1 VFNKTVVVGAPNAQ
15 SSSAIYAG
23 AAYIYN
29 YEYQTAQWEF
39 VQKITTPSS
48 RTGDQVGFS
57 TTIRGKF
64 VVLGSPFNSDF
75 GNHTGAIYIY
85 QRGEE
90 DGDTF
95 TQLGTL
101 YSPKLTVQSHFGWS
115 VSTNKNGTIAVGAPS
130 DRSGAGSVYIFK
142 TVAFAQWTLV
152 GTIEPSDV
160 TVSPGTNGNFGW
172 DVVIT
177 DE

>member
-1 VFNKTVVVGAPNAQ
+1 MVVGAPNAQ

-29 YEYQTAQWEF
+29 YKYDTAQWKF
-39 VQKITTPSS
+39 VQKITNPSS

-64 VVLGSPFNSDF
+64 VVLGSPFNSDS
-75 GNHTGAIYIY
+75 GYHSGAIYIY
-85 QRGEE
+85 ERGNEN
-90 DGDTF
+90 GDTF
-95 TQLGTL
+95 TQLGTQ
-101 YSPKLTVQSHFGWS
+101 YSPKFTVEGHFGWS

-142 TVAFAQWTLV
+142 TGALFAQWTLV

-172 DVVIT
+172 DVKIT